1 MRRLP
6 AHVHDVRSGS
16 LSKIVARSHYAGS
29 GGNEVSQMKAAG
41 LTMSYLELLKLAL
54 PETIVVITALAVLS
68 IGLVTGRV
76 KSTSTVSTTKPT
88 QGANGTSTAT
98 GICSAVAALGLAIAI
113 GAALMLPRNATLF
126 GGMLVITPLTSL
138 FKIICIALAFFTVLL
153 ATSEKSLRHP
163 GEYLGLILF
172 ATVGL
177 MLLVGSEELLMIFIG
192 LELLGL
198 SLYVMTAFYK
208 TDVRSAE
215 AGLKYFLFGSTS
227 SAFTLFGISLI
238 YGMSG
243 TTSLAAISDK
253 LTGVSIQ
260 ALLAVGI
267 VMTLIGFA
275 FKIAA
280 APFHLWAPDAYQGA
294 PVPSAAFIASGSK
307 VASFVVLGKIV
318 LIGFAPAR
326 GSADWHAM
334 LAGWSPVLAVL
345 AALSILL
352 GNFVALAQANVR
364 RLLAY
369 SAVAH
374 GGYTL
379 LGIIAGGRDGF
390 SATLF
395 YTSTYAVTLVGAFA
409 VVGVVRRQ
417 SGRGDLPSFAGLAAR
432 SPFLAASMS
441 IFLLSLAGLPPLA
454 GFFGKFYLFSVAFRA
469 GGNHGLLWLVALA
482 LFGSFVSLYYY
493 LIVLKVIFVDQR
505 SSSTPQPG
513 QSNAGAARTSD
524 FNVST
529 SLDLF
534 SRITVTLLAAAVL
547 FLGLM
552 PQTLA
557 ARILASLP

>member
-1 MRRLP
+1 
-6 AHVHDVRSGS
+6 
-16 LSKIVARSHYAGS
+16 
-29 GGNEVSQMKAAG
+29 MKAAG

-76 KSTSTVSTTKPT
+76 KSTATVSTTKPT
-88 QGANGTSTAT
+88 QRANGTSTTA
-98 GICSAVAALGLAIAI
+98 GICSAVAVLGLAIAI
-113 GAALMLPRNATLF
+113 GTLLMLPRNATLF

-153 ATSEKSLRHP
+153 TTSEKFLRHP

-198 SLYVMTAFYK
+198 SLYVITAFDK
-208 TDVRSAE
+208 TDVHSAE

-243 TTSLAAISDK
+243 TTSLAAISVK
-253 LTGVSIQ
+253 LATVSVEP
-260 ALLAVGI
+260 LLAAGI

-318 LIGFAPAR
+318 LVGFAPLHGDA
-326 GSADWHAM
+326 AWHAM
-334 LAGWSPVLAVL
+334 VAGWSPLLAAL

-352 GNFVALAQANVR
+352 GNLVALAQSNVR

-369 SAVAH
+369 SAVSHA
-374 GGYTL
+374 GYTL
-379 LGIIAGGRDGF
+379 IGLIAGDRDGF
-390 SATLF
+390 SAALF
-395 YTSTYAVTLVGAFA
+395 YATVYAITLVGAF
-409 VVGVVRRQ
+409 GVVAIVRRET
-417 SGRGDLPSFAGLAAR
+417 GGDDFSNFAGLA
-432 SPFLAASMS
+432 SMS
-441 IFLLSLAGLPPLA
+441 PLVAGCMSVFMLSLAGIPPLA
-454 GFFGKFYLFSVAFRA
+454 GFFGKFYLFSVALRA
-469 GGNHGLLWLVALA
+469 GANHGLLWLVAVA
-482 LFGSFVSLYYY
+482 LLGSFISLYYY
-493 LIVLKVIFVDQR
+493 LMVLKAIFVDEPALPAVGR
-505 SSSTPQPG
+505 
-513 QSNAGAARTSD
+513 
-524 FNVST
+524 
-529 SLDLF
+529 LDRLPTDLLP
-534 SRITVTLLAAAVL
+534 RATIAVLAAAVL
-547 FLGLM
+547 LLGIT
-552 PQTLA
+552 PQILA
-557 ARILASLP
+557 APILAAVP

>member
-1 MRRLP
+1 
-6 AHVHDVRSGS
+6 
-16 LSKIVARSHYAGS
+16 
-29 GGNEVSQMKAAG
+29 MKAAG

-113 GAALMLPRNATLF
+113 GTVLMLPRNATLF

-198 SLYVMTAFYK
+198 SLYVMTAFDK

-243 TTSLAAISDK
+243 TTSLAAISVK
-253 LTGVSIQ
+253 LATVSVQ
-260 ALLAVGI
+260 PLLAVGI

-294 PVPSAAFIASGSK
+294 PIPSAAFIASGSK

-318 LIGFAPAR
+318 LVGFAPLHGDA
-326 GSADWHAM
+326 AWHTM
-334 LAGWSPVLAVL
+334 VAGWSPVLAAL

-352 GNFVALAQANVR
+352 GNLVALAQSNVR

-369 SAVAH
+369 SAVGHA
-374 GGYTL
+374 GYTL
-379 LGIIAGGRDGF
+379 IGLIAGDRDGF
-390 SATLF
+390 SAALF
-395 YTSTYAVTLVGAFA
+395 YATIYAITLVGAF
-409 VVGVVRRQ
+409 GVVAIVRRET
-417 SGRGDLPSFAGLAAR
+417 GGDDFSNFAGLASR
-432 SPFLAASMS
+432 SPLLAGCMS
-441 IFLLSLAGLPPLA
+441 VFMLSLAGIPPLA
-454 GFFGKFYLFSVAFRA
+454 GFFGKFYLFSVALRA
-469 GGNHGLLWLVALA
+469 GANHGLLWLVAVA
-482 LFGSFVSLYYY
+482 LLGSFISLYYY
-493 LIVLKVIFVDQR
+493 LMVLKAIFVDEPVLASPR
-505 SSSTPQPG
+505 HVGVLPPALLTR
-513 QSNAGAARTSD
+513 A
-524 FNVST
+524 
-529 SLDLF
+529 
-534 SRITVTLLAAAVL
+534 TVAVLAATVL
-547 FLGLM
+547 LLGIT
-552 PQTLA
+552 PEILA
-557 ARILASLP
+557 APILAAVP